1 MNFVRCTSRWL
12 AGSWSFA
19 LMLLATP
26 GLAATPPALIDRL
39 EALFFAQQM
48 RPSTRTRL
56 TRLLEALPGASD
68 YELSQRVKAALI
80 VVSLSPD
87 FVIQK

>member
-1 MNFVRCTSRWL
+1 MQALDAAGCAAVIRAAPKL
-12 AGSWSFA
+12 A
-19 LMLLATP
+19 
-26 GLAATPPALIDRL
+26 
-39 EALFFAQQM
+39 
-48 RPSTRTRL
+48 
-56 TRLLEALPGASD
+56 RLLSTLLTVDVVRASSVLPLLLGCVLRFLALESLPGTSE

>member
-1 MNFVRCTSRWL
+1 
-12 AGSWSFA
+12 
-19 LMLLATP
+19 
-26 GLAATPPALIDRL
+26 
-39 EALFFAQQM
+39 M
-48 RPSTRTRL
+48 RQSTRARR
-56 TRLLEALPGASD
+56 TRLLESLPGTSE